1 MDLDTA
7 TYCHKTK
14 NLIAIDRLAA
24 ACQLIVEPFQVFA
37 VNDQHVFIDMFFWQA
52 RLVQHKVGSTL
63 SQVVSSSW
71 SVALLYFYVAVDDCI
86 DIQFA

>member
-1 MDLDTA
+1 MNLDTA
-7 TYCHKTK
+7 TYCYKTK

-24 ACQLIVEPFQVFA
+24 TCQLIVNTFQIA
-37 VNDQHVFIDMFFWQA
+37 VDDQYVFIDMLLWQA

-71 SVALLYFYVAVDDCI
+71 SVALLYFYVAVDNCI